1 MMTENGRLAMLLHE
15 IKTFAMQT
23 PPSIEYTEL
32 TLADIQ
38 MVFVDSLDPSQFAVT
53 TIGHINDAG
62 FLALRRN
69 VEVATTVGKFIVD
82 LYHDEK
88 GQILWE
94 LHEELVAIF
103 TFTSTA
109 RKAWYQLLSFQTS

>member
-1 MMTENGRLAMLLHE
+1 MLLHE
-15 IKTFAMQT
+15 LKTFAMET
-23 PPSIEYTEL
+23 PLSIEYTEL
-32 TLADIQ
+32 TLADVQ
-38 MVFVDSLDPSQFAVT
+38 MVFVDSLDQFVVT
-53 TIGHINDAG
+53 TIGHINDAV